1 MLRRAFAAALLC
13 LFASV
18 GLLQAQQ
25 VTFNKIKA
33 RFYKSDK
40 DRRMVDKDADLVFDD
55 GERRLMV
62 RNPDRPLTI
71 GYDDVQKIVFD
82 VSYHMRGGGMSQV
95 VGGLVGAAMASAKI
109 NDYWCY
115 IEYKDKDGATG
126 KYLIEIDKDHAE
138 QVLEKVKALFPG
150 RHVMAEYEQY
160 PELAKNTLK
169 DLDSKHDFDKEKQD
183 RPLPAL
189 RPDKA
194 LVVVVCPSLAA
205 RYAGKGIQFKF
216 HANDHVVAVNKWG
229 TYSYAY
235 LDPGEYLLAS
245 QSENAGGGKMTL
257 EAGQEYYFF
266 QDTFMG
272 TWKAKTGLSRHSKD
286 LVMYELE
293 GTYYSD
299 WKRKSSG
306 EPQSA
311 AAAALRKE

>member
-1 MLRRAFAAALLC
+1 MK
-13 LFASV
+13 
-18 GLLQAQQ
+18 
-25 VTFNKIKA
+25 T

-40 DRRMVDKDADLVFDD
+40 DRRMVDKDAELVFDD
-55 GERRLMV
+55 AERRLIV
-62 RNPDRPLTI
+62 RNGDRPLNV

-95 VGGLVGAAMASAKI
+95 VGGMVGAAMASAKV

-115 IEYKDKDGATG
+115 LEYRDKDGSTR
-126 KYLIEIDKDHAE
+126 KYLLEIDKDNAE
-138 QVLEKVKALFPG
+138 AVLEKVKALFPE
-150 RHVMAEYEQY
+150 RQMMADYEQY
-160 PELAKNTLK
+160 PELDKKMLN
-169 DLDSKHDFDKEKQD
+169 DLDSKHDFDNEKQD
-183 RPLPAL
+183 RPLPVPRA
-189 RPDKA
+189 DKA

-216 HANDHVVAVNKWG
+216 HANDRVVAVNKWG

-235 LDPGEYLLAS
+235 LDPGEYVVAS
-245 QSENAGGGKMTL
+245 QSENAGGGKVKL

-272 TWKAKTGLSRHSKD
+272 TWKAKTGLSRHSKE

-306 EPQSA
+306 DPQSA

>member
-1 MLRRAFAAALLC
+1 MVRRAFATALLC

-25 VTFNKIKA
+25 TTFNKVKT
-33 RFYKSDK
+33 RFFKSDS
-40 DRRMVDKDADLVFDD
+40 DRRMVDKDAELVFDD
-55 GERRLMV
+55 AARRLIV
-62 RNPDRPLTI
+62 RNGDRPLNI

-95 VGGLVGAAMASAKI
+95 VGGMVGAAMASAKV
-109 NDYWCY
+109 NDYWFY
-115 IEYKDKDGATG
+115 LEYKDKDGSSR
-126 KYLIEIDKDHAE
+126 KYLLEIDKDNAE
-138 QVLEKVKALFPG
+138 AVLEKVKTLFPE
-150 RHVMAEYEQY
+150 RQMMADYEQY
-160 PELAKNTLK
+160 PELDKKALN

-189 RPDKA
+189 RADKA

-216 HANDHVVAVNKWG
+216 HANDRVVAVNKWG

-235 LDPGEYLLAS
+235 LDPGEYVVAS
-245 QSENAGGGKMTL
+245 QSENAGGGKVKL

-272 TWKAKTGLSRHSKD
+272 TWKAKTGLSRHSKE

-306 EPQSA
+306 DPQSA

>member
-1 MLRRAFAAALLC
+1 MVRRCFLTALLC

-25 VTFNKIKA
+25 ATFNKVKT
-33 RFYKSDK
+33 RFFKSDS
-40 DRRMVDKDADLVFDD
+40 DRRMVDKDAELVFDD
-55 GERRLMV
+55 AQRRLIV
-62 RNPDRPLTI
+62 RNGDRPLNI

-95 VGGLVGAAMASAKI
+95 VGGMVGAAMASAKV
-109 NDYWCY
+109 NDYWFY
-115 IEYKDKDGATG
+115 LEYKDKDGSSR
-126 KYLIEIDKDHAE
+126 KYLLEIDKDNAE
-138 QVLEKVKALFPG
+138 AVLEKVKTLFPE
-150 RHVMAEYEQY
+150 RQMMADYEQY
-160 PELAKNTLK
+160 PELDKKTLN
-169 DLDSKHDFDKEKQD
+169 DLESKHDFDKEKQD
-183 RPLPAL
+183 RPLPAV
-189 RPDKA
+189 RADKA

-216 HANDHVVAVNKWG
+216 HANDRVVAVNKWG

-235 LDPGEYLLAS
+235 LDPGEYVVAS
-245 QSENAGGGKMTL
+245 QSENAGGGKVKL

-272 TWKAKTGLSRHSKD
+272 TWKAKTGLSRHSKE

-306 EPQSA
+306 DPQSA